1 MLQLFLSLVLVSL
14 PAIGPPRMA
23 VGAPQDSQAT
33 PRPEDV
39 VKPRTYV
46 SLEPVRPSAKLLG
59 GLSPSIPRGRRFEV
73 SVVVGILSG
82 YHMNAHKTSDEF
94 LIPTT
99 LTAQLPPGF
108 REVEAIYPEGH
119 LKKFGFSDKP
129 LNVYDGSVTLRAR
142 FEAAADAQLGDVTIP
157 FTLRYQACNDT
168 TCLPPVKVPAN
179 VTVKIVSSGAAT
191 HSVHP

>member
-1 MLQLFLSLVLVSL
+1 MVL
-14 PAIGPPRMA
+14 
-23 VGAPQDSQAT
+23 GAPQDSQAT

-46 SLEPVRPSAKLLG
+46 SLEPVRPSAKLG
-59 GLSPSIPRGRRFEV
+59 GPSPSIPRGRKFEV
-73 SVVVGILSG
+73 AVVVGILSG

-99 LTAQLPPGF
+99 LTAQPPRGF
-108 REVEAIYPEGH
+108 REVETIYPEGH

-142 FEAAADAQLGDVTIP
+142 LEAAADAPVGDATIP

-168 TCLPPVKVPAN
+168 TCLPPVKVPVN
-179 VTVKIVSSGAAT
+179 VTVKIAASGAAT